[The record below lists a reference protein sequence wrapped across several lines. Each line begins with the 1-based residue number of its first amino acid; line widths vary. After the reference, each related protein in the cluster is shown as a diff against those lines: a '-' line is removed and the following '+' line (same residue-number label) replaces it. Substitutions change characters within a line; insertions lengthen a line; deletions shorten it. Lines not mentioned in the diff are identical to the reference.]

1 MSFKNFFSSYYGLPK
16 SVFVLFIARIINCI
30 GSFVYPFLTLFLTI
44 KLGYSTEKAG
54 YFVTGVVIAGSIG
67 LLTGGKLADH
77 FGRKKIFVVLSTI
90 SAIIFIICAI
100 LGKSPVVPWL
110 IILSNLFL
118 AGVLPSINAMIT
130 DLADPEKR
138 KAAFSLIYLGTNLGV
153 AIGPVIAGFLFNN
166 YTKLIFL
173 LDAASTLLSLIPV
186 VIFVKETIPIKK
198 EELSGYSINN
208 SNSEITNSEIT
219 NSKITND
226 EIENSEIASYKNY
239 KKTNEEKEANSINIE
254 ESVQENITTTTE
266 ITTTREIKEEIFAQK
281 EKEKEKEIKIK
292 IEKENLKEKELAT
305 KKETQSKSE
314 ITEKPESG
322 NVIKVLFRR
331 PWLVIFAFISLI
343 YTFVY
348 SQNYFSLPLYLN
360 LHFGERGPKVYGTL
374 MSTNAIVVILLTI
387 FLINLMKNSK
397 PIINIAFA
405 GLLYAV
411 GFGVIYLITNEFLLI
426 LSTIVWTLGE
436 IIQTINTN
444 VYVADNSPITHRA
457 RFSGIISFITDIGF
471 ITSPILMGY
480 YIKHKTVTQVWPL
493 IFGLAIFASICMFI
507 LYLSENIRKK
517 RLNAKHLAKSS

>member
-1 MSFKNFFSSYYGLPK
+1 MKFKNFFSSYYGLPK

-77 FGRKKIFVVLSTI
+77 FGRKKIFVLLSTT

-100 LGKSPVVPWL
+100 SGNSPVVPWL

-118 AGVLPSINAMIT
+118 AGVLPCINAMIT

-173 LDAASTLLSLIPV
+173 LDAATTLLSLIPV
-186 VIFVKETIPIKK
+186 VIFVKETIPLREG
-198 EELSGYSINN
+198 EELPEAKAEAETVAETYTGTEN
-208 SNSEITNSEIT
+208 ETETN
-219 NSKITND
+219 
-226 EIENSEIASYKNY
+226 
-239 KKTNEEKEANSINIE
+239 
-254 ESVQENITTTTE
+254 
-266 ITTTREIKEEIFAQK
+266 
-281 EKEKEKEIKIK
+281 IK
-292 IEKENLKEKELAT
+292 IEDT
-305 KKETQSKSE
+305 GKKKE

-322 NVIKVLFRR
+322 NVVTVLLKR
-331 PWLVIFAFISLI
+331 PLLITFAFISLV

-360 LHFGERGPKVYGTL
+360 LHFGERGPEVYGTL

-387 FLINLMKNSK
+387 FLINMMKNSK
-397 PIINIAFA
+397 PIVNIAFA
-405 GLLYAV
+405 GILYAI
-411 GFGVIYLITNEFLLI
+411 GFGVIYMITNEILLI

-444 VYVADNSPITHRA
+444 VYVANNSPVTHRA

-471 ITSPILMGY
+471 ITSPIFMGY
-480 YIKHKTVTQVWPL
+480 YIKHKGILNVWPL
-493 IFGLAIFASICMFI
+493 VFILAIAASICMYI
-507 LYLSENIRKK
+507 LYLIESNKK
-517 RLNAKHLAKSS
+517 SQLYAKHLKKD